1 MTTSTTN
8 VFAPI
13 LAPAGTPHSLARDMG
28 VPSMVVAKAIINTV
42 GGYNSGCLF
51 VPMSSVQ
58 LGTLRLAAARVQRE
72 RDAEAARVA
81 AWRAANPEAAAFK
94 DAEDAEYYASLT
106 AEYAAAA

>member
-1 MTTSTTN
+1 MTTTTN

-28 VPSMVVAKAIINTV
+28 IQSIVVAKALMNIV
-42 GGYNSGCLF
+42 GGYHSGCMF
-51 VPMSSVQ
+51 TPMSAVQ

-94 DAEDAEYYASLT
+94 DAEDAEYYAALT
-106 AEYAAAA
+106 AEYATAA